1 MSASAPLGR
10 PSRNTGRVE
19 ADCTSATSTG
29 EVVSVVISHAAATSF
44 IHMQVLAATQVSHSM
59 RNTGTDRGAKGES
72 EWAVCAAWAASAL
85 WSRLCWAASSVP
97 WASAALNQ
105 AASLSP
111 FAPLSVPV
119 FRMLWLTWV
128 AANTCMWMNDVA
140 AAWLMTTLTTSP
152 ILVALVQ
159 SASTL
164 PVFLL
169 GLPSGALADIL
180 DRRRYFIATQFW
192 VAAVALVLC
201 VAILAGGMT
210 APLLLALTFA
220 NGIGLA
226 MRWPVFAAIVPE
238 LVSRPQLPAALA
250 LNGVA
255 MNASRIIG
263 PLVAGAIIASAGSAW
278 VFVLNAVLSVISGLV
293 IMRWKRT
300 HVPSPLGREK
310 LPSAMR
316 VGLQFVRQ
324 SPRLRAVLW
333 RIAVFFLHA
342 TALMALLPLVAKG
355 LDGGG
360 AGTFTL
366 LLASMGAGAIV
377 AAMFVPR
384 LRQAMARDVLVL
396 RGTLLQAAAMA
407 VMAIAPNIYVAV
419 PAMVLAGMA
428 WITTANSLSVSA
440 QLALPNW
447 VRARGMS
454 IFQMSIMGATAL
466 GAAVW
471 GQVATVTSVHL
482 SLALAAL
489 TGVMA
494 MALVQRLVTDR
505 HMEEDLSPSQA
516 FKAPVTTTPP
526 QAGRVVV
533 TIEYTIDPARAA
545 EFRTLM
551 QESRRSRLRQGA
563 LSCDLLHDLADPA
576 RYVEQIVDE
585 SWTEHLRRF
594 DRVTASDVAL
604 RERKLAFHRGESPP
618 AVVRY
623 LVER

>member
-1 MSASAPLGR
+1 MPPLAVPRKPAQPSAPAAPDPQALNAGA
-10 PSRNTGRVE
+10 PPQDG
-19 ADCTSATSTG
+19 
-29 EVVSVVISHAAATSF
+29 AAAERAAHTAD
-44 IHMQVLAATQVSHSM
+44 LAHRTEEAVAAQLEH
-59 RNTGTDRGAKGES
+59 GA
-72 EWAVCAAWAASAL
+72 
-85 WSRLCWAASSVP
+85 
-97 WASAALNQ
+97 AALNQ

-111 FAPLSVPV
+111 LAPLSVPV

-192 VAAVALVLC
+192 VAAVAVVLA
-201 VAILAGGMT
+201 VAIAAGGMT

-255 MNASRIIG
+255 MNASRIMG
-263 PLVAGAIIASAGSAW
+263 PLLAGAIIASAGSAW
-278 VFVLNAVLSVISGLV
+278 VFVLNAALSLV
-293 IMRWKRT
+293 AAFTIMRWKRVHT
-300 HVPSPLGREK
+300 PSPLGRER
-310 LPSAMR
+310 LASAMR
-316 VGLQFVRQ
+316 VGVQFVRQ
-324 SPRLRAVLW
+324 SPRMRAVLW
-333 RIAVFFLHA
+333 RISIFFLHA
-342 TALMALLPLVAKG
+342 TALLALLPLLAKG
-355 LDGGG
+355 LEGGG

-366 LLASMGAGAIV
+366 LLASMGAGAIT
-377 AAMFVPR
+377 AAMFLPR
-384 LRQAMARDVLVL
+384 LRQAMARDVLVI
-396 RGTLLQAAAMA
+396 RGTALQAAATGVMA
-407 VMAIAPNIYVAV
+407 VAPNVYVAV
-419 PAMVLAGMA
+419 PAMFVGGMA

-454 IFQMSIMGATAL
+454 IYQMAIMGSTAL

-471 GQVATVTSVHL
+471 GQVATWSDVHV
-482 SLALAAL
+482 SLGIAAV
-489 TGVMA
+489 TGVLA
-494 MALVQRLVTDR
+494 MLVVQRRVADR
-505 HMEEDLSPSQA
+505 SMEEDLSPSRA
-516 FKAPVTTTPP
+516 FKAPVADAPP
-526 QAGRVVV
+526 GTGPVVV
-533 TIEYTIDPARAA
+533 TIEYFIDPARAT
-545 EFRTLM
+545 EFRAVM

-563 LSCDLLHDLADPA
+563 LDWQLLHDISRPA
-576 RYVEQIVDE
+576 RYVERIEDE

-604 RERKLAFHRGESPP
+604 RERKLAFHVGDAPP
-618 AVVRY
+618 VVTRWAV
-623 LVER
+623 E